1 MRVSFTCITNIGLVR
16 KNNEDN
22 FVVVDGENGSPHLAP
37 PDTCSGSGDTGG
49 RGMLFAVA
57 DGMGGARAGEVASRI
72 AVEAIGRVGQQMT
85 DGDDNRAV
93 RQRILAAI
101 EEANAEIYNASMH
114 NPLQRGMGTTLTVAC
129 VRRGR
134 IQFFQVGDS
143 MGYIARR
150 GKLYAMTKS
159 HSLRDTMKSRGA
171 LSRGHAEQ
179 FERGKNIILRAVGVE
194 EIVKIDYSEREF
206 GSGDL
211 VLLCTDG
218 LHGAFRDRDFR
229 ERFTNPPKDTRE
241 FCAGLVQE
249 SMDRG
254 GRDNITAIVVA
265 AKNGES
271 SPPRSWWARLIPPS
285 LKLRRGKASN
295 A

>member
-1 MRVSFTCITNIGLVR
+1 MRVSFACITNVGLVR

-22 FVVVDGENGSPHLAP
+22 FVVVNGEDGSPHLSP
-37 PDTCSGSGDTGG
+37 PDSCSGAGDTAG

-101 EEANAEIYNASMH
+101 EEANLEIYNASVQ
-114 NPLQRGMGTTLTVAC
+114 NPMQRGMGTTLTVAC

-150 GKLYAMTKS
+150 GKLHTMTKS
-159 HSLRDTMKSRGA
+159 HSLRDTMKSDGVI
-171 LSRGHAEQ
+171 SRGHAEQ

-194 EIVKIDYSEREF
+194 ENVKIDYSEREF
-206 GSGDL
+206 DGGDL
-211 VLLCTDG
+211 VFLCTDG
-218 LHGAFRDRDFR
+218 LHGAFRDRELR
-229 ERFTNPPKDTRE
+229 ERFANRPEDTTE

-254 GRDNITAIVVA
+254 GKDNITAIVVA
-265 AKNGES
+265 AKNGEAA
-271 SPPRSWWARLIPPS
+271 PRQRWWARLFRS
-285 LKLRRGKASN
+285 R
-295 A
+295 